1 MTTTAGGLAPEDA
14 GAGGGA
20 ELAALRGRVAAL
32 EAEVDAQRRE
42 RAALERLATFP
53 EQNPNLVV
61 ETDRAGKVTYV
72 NPVAGRLLP
81 DLDTVG
87 ADHPFLA
94 GLADVV
100 AAFERG
106 TTDKVWREVDTGAS
120 VFEQQITRTREG
132 DRMVVRVYAHDVT
145 ARRRAEAAIQTL
157 ARQVVQAQEE
167 ERHRVSRELHDEAGQ
182 ALTALKISLQ
192 LIRDD
197 LPPRLTRVAR
207 EIDEVIG
214 LVDATRESLRAL
226 AHGLR
231 PPALDA
237 LGIAATIEDHCRAFA
252 QRTGLRI
259 AFAASSEAAQL
270 PLHESASISLYR
282 FVQEALTNV
291 ARHAA
296 ADQVA
301 VTFGHD
307 DGWVTVAVADDGVGF
322 APDAVTGGLGL
333 VGMRERLELLGG
345 GLTID
350 SHPGAGARLEAR
362 LPIGPRPGGHP

>member
-1 MTTTAGGLAPEDA
+1 MTTAATGGDLD
-14 GAGGGA
+14 
-20 ELAALRGRVAAL
+20 ALRRRLAEL
-32 EAEVDAQRRE
+32 EAEVDAHKRE

-61 ETDRAGKVTYV
+61 ETDRAGRVTYV
-72 NPVAGRLLP
+72 NPVAGQMLP
-81 DLDTVG
+81 ELGTAG
-87 ADHPFLA
+87 IEHPFLA
-94 GLADVV
+94 GLRDVV

-106 TTDKVWREVDTGAS
+106 TTDKVWREVDTGDR
-120 VFEQQITRTREG
+120 VFEQQITRTHEG

-197 LPPRLTRVAR
+197 LPARLTRVAR
-207 EIDEVIG
+207 ELDDVIG

-252 QRTGLRI
+252 QRTGLSI
-259 AFAASSEAAQL
+259 AFRADGDADRL

-282 FVQEALTNV
+282 FVQEALTNA

-296 ADQVA
+296 ATR
-301 VTFGHD
+301 VTVSLGQA
-307 DGWVTVAVADDGVGF
+307 DGWVTLSVADDGVGF
-322 APDAVTGGLGL
+322 APGRAGDVGGGLGL

-345 GLTID
+345 GLVVE
-350 SHPGAGARLEAR
+350 SMPGAGARLEAR
-362 LPIGPRPGGHP
+362 LPIGLRPGGAP